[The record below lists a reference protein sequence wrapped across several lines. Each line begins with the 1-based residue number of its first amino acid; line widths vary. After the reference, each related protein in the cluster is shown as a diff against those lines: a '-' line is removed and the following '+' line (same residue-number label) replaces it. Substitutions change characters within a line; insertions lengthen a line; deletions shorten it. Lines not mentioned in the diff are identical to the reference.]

1 MSSIDDFFKNG
12 STFSDALASY
22 VERLKLFTTK
32 SDLEGIIMS
41 IASDIHDNSNLDKH
55 TKDIL
60 IGLSMDYKNK
70 DRLSKEDVLTF
81 IDYIK
86 KFI

>member
-1 MSSIDDFFKNG
+1 MSSIDDFLKNG
-12 STFSDALASY
+12 STFSDTLTSY
-22 VERLKLFTTK
+22 VERLKLFTIK
-32 SDLEGIIMS
+32 SDLEEIVMS
-41 IASDIHDNSNLDKH
+41 IASDINDNPNLDKH

-70 DRLSKEDVLTF
+70 ANLSKEDVLTF